1 MKSFLSIILF
11 FSSLYVFAQDTLYFH
26 SGDKQVVELIA
37 IDKQAGLIYYEIGDK
52 KEVRTINSIKSYT
65 NHSNVENVQLFN
77 NSGTVEPVN
86 TKKMS
91 FQAHLK
97 TQVNI
102 FIVIFLLELIY
113 FHPFLILDMNLN
125 GLFQQTITKAY
136 ISNIIYLII
145 LVFVY
150 L

>member
-37 IDKQAGLIYYEIGDK
+37 IDKQEGLIYYEIGDK

-86 TKKMS
+86 TKK
-91 FQAHLK
+91 K
-97 TQVNI
+97 
-102 FIVIFLLELIY
+102 
-113 FHPFLILDMNLN
+113 
-125 GLFQQTITKAY
+125 
-136 ISNIIYLII
+136 
-145 LVFVY
+145 
-150 L
+150 